1 MKINF
6 HPMSQVKTHPELE
19 TLLAEYS
26 APEIVTA
33 LNEMLRSSVLLLSHE
48 PESLPETIG
57 NYERV
62 SAVRD
67 FFLSKAL

>member
-1 MKINF
+1 MAEKI
-6 HPMSQVKTHPELE
+6 HPELE
-19 TLLAEYS
+19 SLLSEFT

-33 LNEMLRSSVLLLSHE
+33 LNDILRSSVILLSHE
-48 PESLPETIG
+48 PESLAETIG